1 MPKSKNKKGKKSKK
15 NQNRN
20 KNKSPEVAKVE
31 DNNNV
36 SSDEIID
43 VLGTDS
49 QDVVQVDDLVDSE
62 MLDQII
68 DVDMNVDTEALLNTD
83 DFDTLDISS
92 EDKMDTH
99 DSQ

>member
-20 KNKSPEVAKVE
+20 RTKSPEVSKVE

-49 QDVVQVDDLVDSE
+49 QDVVQVDDVADAE

-68 DVDMNVDTEALLNTD
+68 DVDMNVDTEAILNTD